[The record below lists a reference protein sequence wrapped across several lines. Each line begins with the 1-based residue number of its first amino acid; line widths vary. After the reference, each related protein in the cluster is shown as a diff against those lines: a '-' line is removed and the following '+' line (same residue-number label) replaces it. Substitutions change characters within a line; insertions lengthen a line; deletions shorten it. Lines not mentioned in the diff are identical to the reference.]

1 MKEQIRYIN
10 QSIDE
15 KRNRLKEKVERYF
28 ATIPSISVPQM
39 NQQKKGGKKQVPPIS
54 YLLYGVAGL
63 SAIGVIASDSKFM
76 CMGLAAISALGGYKL
91 SQIGNADTTLQTV
104 AVDTTGSLKNEV
116 VSKVLDSVKKTTK
129 EWEDFMELKQKEIQS
144 VLATS
149 SENEEIKDAMYSK
162 IFIYEIIDISIS
174 EFSNLINTSN
184 SISDIKQN
192 LSLYKVKLL
201 SAIDNAANKQIAKYN
216 SLVL

>member
-1 MKEQIRYIN
+1 M
-10 QSIDE
+10 
-15 KRNRLKEKVERYF
+15 
-28 ATIPSISVPQM
+28 
-39 NQQKKGGKKQVPPIS
+39 
-54 YLLYGVAGL
+54 LYGVAGL
-63 SAIGVIASDSKFM
+63 SAIGAITSDSKFM
-76 CMGLAAISALGGYKL
+76 CLGLAAISVLGGYKL
-91 SQIGNADTTLQTV
+91 SQVGNADTSIQTV
-104 AVDTTGSLKNEV
+104 AVDTIGSLKNEV
-116 VSKVLDSVKKTTK
+116 VSKVLDSVKRTTK
-129 EWEDFMELKQKEIQS
+129 EWEDFMESKQKEIQT

-162 IFIYEIIDISIS
+162 VFIYEIIDISIS

-184 SISDIKQN
+184 SISDIRQN